1 MLVRMLISEGFA
13 CYEAQDG
20 VEGLSELSRIFF
32 SGSSKKNVRN
42 PSRDDLLHQDNVDLL
57 HQDNVPRRPNS
68 MIRVGNRVD
77 EDGTTNYRQ
86 FAIDAVLIDYN
97 MPRMNG
103 PEAIKEMRKM
113 GFRSPIIGVSGGDEK
128 ILKEFLQAGADNVL
142 QKPAKSDKLVGLL
155 LSGFHLV
162 LQEELRRHDQT
173 SMDGNHLNT
182 PLEDAR
188 RLHIQRLR
196 AFIDDK
202 SMTGVKK

>member
-13 CYEAQDG
+13 CCEAQDG
-20 VEGLSELSRIFF
+20 VEGLSELSRVFF

-42 PSRDDLLHQDNVDLL
+42 PSRDDLLHQG
-57 HQDNVPRRPNS
+57 HAPRRSNS
-68 MIRVGNRVD
+68 IIRIRSHA
-77 EDGTTNYRQ
+77 EDDITKLQQ
-86 FAIDAVLIDYN
+86 FDIDAVLIDYN

-162 LQEELRRHDQT
+162 LQEELRRHDQS
-173 SMDGNHLNT
+173 SMDGNHLNS
-182 PLEDAR
+182 PSEDAR
-188 RLHIQRLR
+188 RVHFQRLR
-196 AFIDDK
+196 AFIEEK
-202 SMTGVKK
+202 SVAGVKK